1 MSNKLEHNYKSSILA
16 SNETDLIFQHMAEF
30 TKPDSIELNVEDW
43 SHVKDT
49 IRMLNLAIAQI
60 QTTLEDSGR
69 SMDTLTQVFTEIGQ
83 HTVKLQNSAVSDDVP
98 EEFLKTTQLFNDHLN
113 EAIQAFQFYDR
124 LSQRLEHV
132 SLGLEQTTSLLDD
145 PKDLHQPQAWDKIF
159 DELRKTYTMDCE
171 RLMFE
176 HLSRGAS
183 VQEALEIYKHNF
195 AKQDTAP
202 DDTGDDVE
210 LF

>member
-1 MSNKLEHNYKSSILA
+1 MTETVSNPQEIQPNA
-16 SNETDLIFQHMAEF
+16 Q
-30 TKPDSIELNVEDW
+30 DW

-49 IRMLNLAIAQI
+49 VRMLNLAIAQI

-69 SMDTLTQVFTEIGQ
+69 SMDTLTKVFTEIGQ
-83 HTVKLQNSAVSDDVP
+83 HTVKLKNSAETENVP
-98 EEFLKTTQLFNDHLN
+98 EEFLRTTQLFNDHLN
-113 EAIQAFQFYDR
+113 EAICAFQFYDR

-132 SLGLEQTTSLLDD
+132 SHGLEQTTTLMDD
-145 PKDLHQPQAWDKIF
+145 SDQLHTPEAWESIF
-159 DELRKTYTMDCE
+159 NELSATYTMDCE

-183 VQEALEIYKHNF
+183 VQEALEVYKHQF
-195 AKQDTAP
+195 SEEDKTP
-202 DDTGDDVE
+202 DDTGDDIE